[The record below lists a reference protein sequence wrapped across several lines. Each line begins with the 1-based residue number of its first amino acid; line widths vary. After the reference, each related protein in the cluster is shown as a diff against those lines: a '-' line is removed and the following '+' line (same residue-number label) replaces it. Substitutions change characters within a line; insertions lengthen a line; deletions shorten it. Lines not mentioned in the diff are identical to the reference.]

1 MKSERTKKLPEI
13 KPVTEIP
20 CMIINGNFA
29 ALQRQGVVSVT
40 EDGVFQKV
48 EMIDH
53 QLPGQVLR
61 RDSFQFG
68 DVNGMVLF
76 YVTKDEKGNFIEP
89 KFYIENTLKAPVC
102 TGDTLEYVY
111 YPALEPDEN
120 YWCGY
125 CEYETGKVTIQPIY
139 ENANYFVHETAEVMK
154 NGKWGTIDRTGRT
167 NLELVYDRVIGNH
180 GQVCVVK
187 KDGKVGLVSRTGSV
201 IIPFEYEAIFGGRY
215 IHSGL
220 VKVCRNGL
228 WGIVSL
234 RNEIVVDIVYEQI
247 ASYVRC
253 FFFSGVQNEMASDS
267 LKYGFVLA
275 EKKGRWGVVDFY
287 GNIWVDFKYE
297 SLSYYDLRER
307 LLVAKKDGRTGLID
321 WHDHCVVDFLYE
333 DISYRQLQPDVV
345 VAKQNGKWGMINRN
359 GQTKIDFCYDELKFC
374 GHQWNRA
381 IVSKNDKFGIVDF
394 CGNVL
399 VDLIYD
405 RISLCFSDEPY
416 SGYYIVRL
424 NEKCGVMDS
433 SFKLCIPIEF
443 DDIVDEFAQKP
454 SYKVIV
460 RKNKK
465 YGIRNIIGN
474 IGSEVIYDELRANDF
489 SIKNEDSN
497 QYQSDLAIV
506 KKDGLYGILD
516 GLGRELVAPQFEEMD
531 YNFHHDIIVVK
542 KEGRYGFIDKFGN
555 AVTEP
560 VFEQA
565 DCFNDEVASVK
576 KDGKYGYID
585 PCGNYLIKPSLD
597 YRARSLRDFLTQ
609 VQELIKP

>member
-1 MKSERTKKLPEI
+1 MKPERAMNVPEI
-13 KPVTEIP
+13 MPVTEIP
-20 CMIINGNFA
+20 CMIINGRHPT
-29 ALQRQGVVSVT
+29 LQWQGRVTVT

-48 EMIDH
+48 EMIGH
-53 QLPGQVLR
+53 GTPGQILR
-61 RDSFQFG
+61 RDSFEFG

-76 YVTKDEKGNFIEP
+76 YVTKDDQGNFTEP
-89 KFYIENTLKAPVC
+89 KWFIEDSLRLPVC
-102 TGDTLEYVY
+102 EGDTLEYVY
-111 YPALEPDEN
+111 YPEIEPEEH
-120 YWCGY
+120 YLCGY

-154 NGKWGTIDRTGRT
+154 NGKWGTIDRTGRI

-187 KDGKVGLVSRTGSV
+187 KNGKVGLVSRTGSV
-201 IIPFEYEAIFGGRY
+201 MIPFEYQAIFGGRY

-220 VKVCRNGL
+220 LQVCRDGL

-234 RNEIVVDIVYEQI
+234 RNEIVVEIAYDRIV
-247 ASYVRC
+247 SYVRC
-253 FFFSGVQNEMASDS
+253 FFSSGLQNEMASDS

-275 EKKGRWGVVDFY
+275 EKKSRWGVVDLH

-297 SLSYYDLRER
+297 SLSFYDLRER
-307 LLVAKKDGRTGLID
+307 LLVAKRGGRTGLID
-321 WHDHCVVDFLYE
+321 WHDRCVVDFLYE
-333 DISYRQLQPDVV
+333 DINYRQLQPDVI

-359 GQTKIDFCYDELKFC
+359 GEIKIDFSYDALKFC

-381 IVSKNDKFGIVDF
+381 IVEKNDKFGMVDF
-394 CGNVL
+394 GGNIL

-416 SGYYIVRL
+416 SGYYIVKV
-424 NEKCGVMDS
+424 NEKYGVMDS

-443 DDIVDEFAQKP
+443 DEIKDEFAQKP
-454 SYKVIV
+454 SFKVRV

-465 YGIRNIIGN
+465 YGVINIIGN
-474 IGSEVIYDELRANDF
+474 IGSEVIYDEVTGHDF
-489 SIKNEDSN
+489 NCKNEDPN

-516 GLGRELVAPQFEEMD
+516 GLGRELVTPQFEEMD

-542 KEGRYGFIDKFGN
+542 KEGHYGFIDKFGN
-555 AVTEP
+555 AVSEP

-576 KDGKYGYID
+576 KEGKYGYID
-585 PCGNYLIKPSLD
+585 PCGNYLIKPSFE
-597 YRARSLRDFLTQ
+597 YRARTLRDFLTQ
-609 VQELIKP
+609 VEALIKP

>member
-1 MKSERTKKLPEI
+1 MKPERTMNVPET
-13 KPVTEIP
+13 KPATEIP
-20 CMIINGNFA
+20 CMIINGNHA

-48 EMIDH
+48 EMIGH
-53 QLPGQVLR
+53 GAPGQVLK
-61 RDSFQFG
+61 RDSFEFG

-89 KFYIENTLKAPVC
+89 KLYIENTLKAPVC
-102 TGDTLEYVY
+102 AGDTLEYVY
-111 YPALEPDEN
+111 YPSLAPEEN
-120 YWCGY
+120 YLCGY
-125 CEYETGKVTIQPIY
+125 CEFETGKVTIQPIY

-154 NGKWGTIDRTGRT
+154 NGKWGTIDRTGRI
-167 NLELVYDRVIGNH
+167 NLELVYERVIENH

-187 KDGKVGLVSRTGSV
+187 KDGKVGLLSRTGRV
-201 IIPFEYEAIFGGRY
+201 MLPFEYQAIFGGHY

-220 VKVCRNGL
+220 VKVCRDGL

-234 RNEIVVDIVYEQI
+234 RNELVIDIAYDQI

-253 FFFSGVQNEMASDS
+253 FFSSGVKNEMASDS

-275 EKKGRWGVVDFY
+275 AKKGHWGVVDFY
-287 GNIWVDFKYE
+287 GKIWVDFKYE
-297 SLSYYDLRER
+297 SLSFYDLRER
-307 LLVAKKDGRTGLID
+307 LLVAKKGGFTGLID
-321 WHDHCVVDFLYE
+321 WHDHCIVDFLYE
-333 DISYRQLQPDVV
+333 DINYRQLQPDVV

-359 GQTKIDFCYDELKFC
+359 GEIKIDFSYDELKFC

-381 IVSKNDKFGIVDF
+381 IVERNDKFGIVDF
-394 CGNVL
+394 GGNVL

-405 RISLCFSDEPY
+405 RIRLCFSDEPY

-424 NEKCGVMDS
+424 NEKYGVMDS
-433 SFKLCIPIEF
+433 CFKLCIPIEF
-443 DDIVDEFAQKP
+443 DSIEDEFAQKP
-454 SYKVIV
+454 FFKVIV

-465 YGIRNIIGN
+465 YGIMNIIGN

-489 SIKNEDSN
+489 SFKNEDPN
-497 QYQSDLAIV
+497 QYCTDLAIV
-506 KKDGLYGILD
+506 RKDGLYGLLD

-531 YNFHHDIIVVK
+531 YHFHHDIIVVK
-542 KEGRYGFIDKFGN
+542 KEGRYGFIDNFGN

-565 DCFNDEVASVK
+565 DCYNDEVASVK

-597 YRARSLRDFLTQ
+597 YRMRTLRDFLTQ
-609 VQELIKP
+609 VEALIKP